1 MTEKVT
7 KKMLSDCFKNLEK
20 FNYLVK
26 NFNGNRQIK
35 FGAFTGFVDHLM
47 ISHSGII
54 FFIEAKLYKDK
65 LKEKQ
70 EKLRDYL
77 IESSKKNDFE
87 LFCEMMQ
94 MIENKEHLNKGGLRS
109 LFKLKQQMH

>member
-1 MTEKVT
+1 MNDKVT
-7 KKMLSDCFKNLEK
+7 KKMLSDCYKNLEK

-35 FGAFTGFVDHLM
+35 FGAFTGFVDHLI

-77 IESSKKNDFE
+77 IESSKKNDFVFYCIATEKNYDLIYEYILTGKYKE
-87 LFCEMMQ
+87 L
-94 MIENKEHLNKGGLRS
+94 KTLNK
-109 LFKLKQQMH
+109 

>member
-1 MTEKVT
+1 MGKVT
-7 KKMLSDCFKNLEK
+7 KKMLSDTFKNLEK

-35 FGAFTGFVDHLM
+35 FGAFTGFVDHLI
-47 ISHSGII
+47 ISHTGII

-70 EKLRDYL
+70 EKLRKYL
-77 IESSKKNDFE
+77 IEVSNRNPFCFYLIATENNYNLIYEYILTGKYKELKN
-87 LFCEMMQ
+87 
-94 MIENKEHLNKGGLRS
+94 LN
-109 LFKLKQQMH
+109 